1 MYAAKSGMVEE
12 VMEETASM
20 AKQMKPYERFVTLS
34 IDEIKGKKIIL
45 YR

>member
-12 VMEETASM
+12 VMEEIASLV
-20 AKQMKPYERFVTLS
+20 KQMKPHERYVTLS
-34 IDEIKGKKIIL
+34 IDEMKGKKIIK